1 MAENSENSAKN
12 PEVGSNFVR
21 EIVEKD
27 IANGKNGGRVATR
40 FPPEPNGYLHIGH
53 AKSICLNFGLAQK
66 FGGTCNLR
74 FDDTDPVKEDTEYCD
89 SIKQDVEWL
98 GFKWDALYFAS
109 DYFDQLYEWAKELI
123 RRGKAYVC
131 ELTPEQIREYRG
143 NFYTPGKPS
152 PWRDRPAEESLDLLE
167 RMKNGEF
174 KEGERVLRAKIDMA
188 HKNMNMR
195 DPLIYR
201 IKHAVHHR
209 TGDKW
214 CIYPMYDFAH
224 GLSDALEGIT
234 HSVCTL
240 EFEDHR
246 ILYDWFIEALELD
259 RHPQQIEFAKL
270 NISYTVMS
278 KRRLLSLVNDG
289 IVCGWDDPRMPTI
302 SGMRRRGFPPEAIRN
317 FCELIG
323 INKRDSMVDIALLE
337 HCVRD
342 HLNDVAPRVM
352 GVTRPIKVL
361 IENYPEGKVEWF
373 DAPFHPT
380 DESLG
385 SRKVPF
391 SRELWIDSSD
401 FMEDAP
407 KKFFRLTPGRE
418 VRLRYAYFLKCVGV
432 DKDENGNII
441 QVRCTYDP
449 ESAGGKSPDGRKVK
463 VTIHWVSAAHA
474 LPAELH
480 LVNTLF
486 TEEDPMA
493 NTEGD
498 FKACLN
504 PDSMEILNGY
514 VEPALADVKPGYR
527 CQFERMGY
535 YCVDTDSKADH
546 LIFNRTV
553 TMRDDWAQIQKKG

>member
-1 MAENSENSAKN
+1 MAENN
-12 PEVGSNFVR
+12 EVGSNFVR
-21 EIVEKD
+21 EIVEEDLK
-27 IANGKNGGRVATR
+27 NGKNGGRVATR

-53 AKSICLNFGLAQK
+53 AKSICLNFGLAQR

-89 SIKQDVEWL
+89 SIKEDVEWL
-98 GFKWDALYFAS
+98 GFHWDNLYFAS

-123 RRGKAYVC
+123 RKGKAYVC

-174 KEGERVLRAKIDMA
+174 KEGERVLRAKIDMS

-201 IKHAVHHR
+201 IKHVTHHR

-224 GLSDALEGIT
+224 GLSDAIEGIT

-246 ILYDWFIEALELD
+246 ILYDWFIDALELD

-270 NISYTVMS
+270 NLSYTVMS
-278 KRRLLSLVNDG
+278 KRRLLSLVKDG
-289 IVCGWDDPRMPTI
+289 VVCGWDDPRMPTI

-323 INKRDSMVDIALLE
+323 VNKRDSMVDLALLE
-337 HCVRD
+337 HCVREN
-342 HLNDVAPRVM
+342 LNDTAPRIM
-352 GVTRPIKVL
+352 GVTKPIKVL
-361 IENYPEGKVEWF
+361 IENYPEGKVEYF
-373 DAPFHPT
+373 EGPFHPT
-380 DESLG
+380 DDSFG
-385 SRKVPF
+385 SRKIPF

-418 VRLRYAYFLKCVGV
+418 VRLRYAYFIKCVGV

-463 VTIHWVSAAHA
+463 VTIHWLSAAHA

-480 LVNTLF
+480 MVNTLF

-493 NTEGD
+493 TPEGD
-498 FKACLN
+498 FKSCLN
-504 PDSMEILNGY
+504 PNSMEILHGY
-514 VEPALADVKPGYR
+514 VEPSMADVTPGYR

-535 YCVDTDSKADH
+535 FCVDTDSTKDH

-553 TMRDDWAQIQKKG
+553 TMRDDWAQIQKQGN

>member
-1 MAENSENSAKN
+1 MSEV
-12 PEVGSNFVR
+12 EVGSNFVR
-21 EIVEKD
+21 EIVEED
-27 IANGKNGGRVATR
+27 LRNGKNGGRVATR

-53 AKSICLNFGLAQK
+53 AKSICLNFGLAQT

-98 GFKWDALYFAS
+98 GFHWNNLYFAS

-174 KEGERVLRAKIDMA
+174 KEGERVLRAKIDMN

-201 IKHAVHHR
+201 IKHVVHHR

-224 GLSDALEGIT
+224 GLSDAIEGIT

-246 ILYDWFIEALELD
+246 ILYDWFIDALELD

-270 NISYTVMS
+270 NLSYTVMS
-278 KRRLLSLVNDG
+278 KRRLLSLVRDG
-289 IVCGWDDPRMPTI
+289 NVSGWDDPRMPTI
-302 SGMRRRGFPPEAIRN
+302 SGMRRRGFPPESIRA
-317 FCELIG
+317 FCERIG
-323 INKRDSMVDIALLE
+323 VNKRDSMVDIALLE
-337 HCVRD
+337 HCVRER
-342 HLNDVAPRVM
+342 LNDIAPRVM
-352 GVTRPIKVL
+352 GVTKPLKVV

-373 DAPFHPT
+373 DAPWHPT
-380 DESLG
+380 DESMG
-385 SRKVPF
+385 SRKLPF

-432 DKDENGNII
+432 DKDENGNIL

-449 ESAGGKSPDGRKVK
+449 ESLGGKSPDGRKVK
-463 VTIHWVSAAHA
+463 VTIHWLSAAHA
-474 LPAELH
+474 VPAELRM
-480 LVNTLF
+480 VDKLF
-486 TEEDPMA
+486 TLEDPMS
-493 NTEGD
+493 TEDGD
-498 FKACLN
+498 FKSCLN
-504 PDSMEILNGY
+504 PNSMEILQGFI
-514 VEPALADVKPGYR
+514 EPTIATQTPGYR

-535 YCVDTDSKADH
+535 FCIDPDSTPEH
-546 LIFNRTV
+546 PVFNRTV
-553 TMRDDWAQIQKKG
+553 TMRDDWMQIQKKDA

>member
-1 MAENSENSAKN
+1 MAEV
-12 PEVGSNFVR
+12 EVGSNFVR
-21 EIVEKD
+21 EIVEEDLK
-27 IANGKNGGRVATR
+27 NGKNGGRVATR

-53 AKSICLNFGLAQK
+53 AKSICLNFGLAKQ

-89 SIKQDVEWL
+89 SIKEDVRWL
-98 GFKWDALYFAS
+98 GFDWNALYFAS
-109 DYFDQLYEWAKELI
+109 DYFDQLYAWAQELI

-143 NFYTPGKPS
+143 NFYTPGKES
-152 PWRDRPAEESLDLLE
+152 PWRNRPAEESLDLLE
-167 RMKNGEF
+167 RMKRGEF
-174 KEGERVLRAKIDMA
+174 KEGERVLRAKIDMN

-201 IKHAVHHR
+201 IKHVSHHR

-224 GLSDALEGIT
+224 GLSDAIEGIT

-259 RHPQQIEFAKL
+259 KHPQQIEFAKL
-270 NISYTVMS
+270 NLTYTVMS
-278 KRRLLSLVNDG
+278 KRRLLSLVKDG
-289 IVCGWDDPRMPTI
+289 VVMGWNDPRMPTI
-302 SGMRRRGFPPEAIRN
+302 SGMRRRGFPPEAIRA
-317 FCELIG
+317 FCERIG
-323 INKRDSMVDIALLE
+323 VNKRDSMVDVALLE
-337 HCVRD
+337 HCVRER
-342 HLNDVAPRVM
+342 LNDIAPRIM
-352 GVTRPIKVL
+352 GVTKPIKLL
-361 IENYPEGKVEWF
+361 IENYPEDKVEWI
-373 DAPFHPT
+373 DAPYHPT

-385 SRKVPF
+385 SRKLPF

-418 VRLRYAYFLKCVGV
+418 VRLRYAYFVKCTGV

-449 ESAGGKSPDGRKVK
+449 ESFGGKSPDGRKVK
-463 VTIHWVSAAHA
+463 VTIHWLSAQHA
-474 LPAELH
+474 LPAELRM
-480 LVNTLF
+480 VDKLF
-486 TEEDPMA
+486 TLEDPMSA
-493 NTEGD
+493 EDGD
-498 FKACLN
+498 FKACVN
-504 PDSMEILNGY
+504 PHSMDVLNGY
-514 VEPALADVKPGYR
+514 VEPAMRDMSNGYR

-535 YCVDTDSKADH
+535 YCIDDDSTPDK
-546 LIFNRTV
+546 LVFNRTV
-553 TMRDDWAQIQKKG
+553 TMRDEWVQIQKQEG

>member
-1 MAENSENSAKN
+1 MGENI
-12 PEVGSNFVR
+12 EVGANFIR
-21 EIVEKD
+21 EIVEED
-27 IANGKNGGRVATR
+27 IKNGKTRVATR

-53 AKSICLNFGLAQK
+53 AKSICLNFGLAKQ

-98 GFKWDALYFAS
+98 GFKWDNLYFAS

-188 HKNMNMR
+188 HPNMNMR

-201 IKHAVHHR
+201 IKHVTHHR
-209 TGDKW
+209 TGNKW

-224 GLSDALEGIT
+224 GLSDAIENIT
-234 HSVCTL
+234 HSNCTL

-246 ILYDWFIEALELD
+246 ILYDWFIDALELD
-259 RHPQQIEFAKL
+259 RHPRQIEFAKL
-270 NISYTVMS
+270 NLTYTVMS
-278 KRRLLSLVNDG
+278 KRRLLSLVKDG
-289 IVCGWDDPRMPTI
+289 YVSGWDDPRMPTI
-302 SGMRRRGFPPEAIRN
+302 SGMRRRGFTPESIRN
-317 FCELIG
+317 FCEIIG
-323 INKRDSMVDIALLE
+323 VNKRDSMVDIALLE
-337 HCVRD
+337 HCVRE
-342 HLNDVAPRVM
+342 HLNEVAPRVM
-352 GVTRPIKVL
+352 GVTKPIKVL

-373 DAPFHPT
+373 DAPFNPAHP
-380 DESLG
+380 EQG
-385 SRKVPF
+385 SRKLPF
-391 SRELWIDSSD
+391 SRELWIDSAD

-418 VRLRYAYFLKCVGV
+418 VRLRYAYLVTCTGV

-449 ESAGGKSPDGRKVK
+449 ATVGGNTPDGRKVK
-463 VTIHWVSAAHA
+463 VTIHWLSAQHA

-480 LVNTLF
+480 LINRLYTL
-486 TEEDPMA
+486 EDPMSA
-493 NTEGD
+493 PDGD
-498 FKACLN
+498 FKSCIN
-504 PDSMEILNGY
+504 PDSMEILQGY
-514 VEPALADVKPGYR
+514 VEPSLADKSAGYR

-535 YCVDTDSKADH
+535 YCIDTDSKPEH

-553 TMRDDWAQIQKKG
+553 TMRDDWAQIQKQNG

>member
-1 MAENSENSAKN
+1 MSEV
-12 PEVGSNFVR
+12 EVGSNFVR
-21 EIVEKD
+21 EIVEED
-27 IANGKNGGRVATR
+27 LHNGKNGGRVATR

-53 AKSICLNFGLAQK
+53 AKSICLNFGLAQT

-98 GFKWDALYFAS
+98 GFHWNNLYFAS

-174 KEGERVLRAKIDMA
+174 KEGERVLRAKIDMN

-201 IKHAVHHR
+201 IKHVVHHR

-224 GLSDALEGIT
+224 GLSDAIEGIT

-246 ILYDWFIEALELD
+246 ILYDWFIDALELD

-270 NISYTVMS
+270 NLSYTVMS
-278 KRRLLSLVNDG
+278 KRRLLSLVRDG
-289 IVCGWDDPRMPTI
+289 VVSGWDDPRMPTI
-302 SGMRRRGFPPEAIRN
+302 SGMRRRGFPPESIRA
-317 FCELIG
+317 FCERIG
-323 INKRDSMVDIALLE
+323 VNKRDSMVDIALLE
-337 HCVRD
+337 HCVRER
-342 HLNDVAPRVM
+342 LNDIAPRVM
-352 GVTRPIKVL
+352 GVTKPLKVV

-373 DAPFHPT
+373 DAPWHPT
-380 DESLG
+380 DESMG
-385 SRKVPF
+385 SRKLPF

-432 DKDENGNII
+432 DKDENGNIL

-449 ESAGGKSPDGRKVK
+449 ESLGGKSPDGRKVK
-463 VTIHWVSAAHA
+463 VTIHWLSAAHA
-474 LPAELH
+474 VPAELRM
-480 LVNTLF
+480 VDKLF
-486 TEEDPMA
+486 TLEDPMS
-493 NTEGD
+493 TEDGD
-498 FKACLN
+498 FKSCLN
-504 PDSMEILNGY
+504 PNSMEILQGFI
-514 VEPALADVKPGYR
+514 EPTIATQTPGYR

-535 YCVDTDSKADH
+535 FCIDPDSTPEH
-546 LIFNRTV
+546 PVFNRTV
-553 TMRDDWAQIQKKG
+553 TMRDDWMQIQKKDA

>member
-1 MAENSENSAKN
+1 MAEV
-12 PEVGSNFVR
+12 EVGSNFVR
-21 EIVEKD
+21 EIVEEDLK
-27 IANGKNGGRVATR
+27 NGKNGGRVATR

-53 AKSICLNFGLAQK
+53 AKSICLNFGLAKQ

-89 SIKQDVEWL
+89 SIKEDVRWL
-98 GFKWDALYFAS
+98 GFDWNALYFAS
-109 DYFDQLYEWAKELI
+109 DYFDQLYAWAQELI

-143 NFYTPGKPS
+143 NFYTPGKES
-152 PWRDRPAEESLDLLE
+152 PWRNRPAEESLDLLE
-167 RMKNGEF
+167 RMKRGEF
-174 KEGERVLRAKIDMA
+174 KEGERVLRAKIDMN

-201 IKHAVHHR
+201 IKHVVHHR

-224 GLSDALEGIT
+224 GLSDAIEGIT

-246 ILYDWFIEALELD
+246 ILYDWFIDALELD

-270 NISYTVMS
+270 NLSYTVMS
-278 KRRLLSLVNDG
+278 KRRLLSLVRDG
-289 IVCGWDDPRMPTI
+289 IVSGWDDPRMPTI
-302 SGMRRRGFPPEAIRN
+302 SGMRRRGFPPESIRA
-317 FCELIG
+317 FCERIG
-323 INKRDSMVDIALLE
+323 VNKRDSMVDIALLE
-337 HCVRD
+337 HCVRER
-342 HLNDVAPRVM
+342 LNDIAPRVM
-352 GVTRPIKVL
+352 GVTKPLKVV

-373 DAPFHPT
+373 DAPWHPT
-380 DESLG
+380 DESMG
-385 SRKVPF
+385 SRKLPF
-391 SRELWIDSSD
+391 SRELWIESSD

-432 DKDENGNII
+432 DKDENGNIL

-449 ESAGGKSPDGRKVK
+449 ESLGGKSPDGRKVK
-463 VTIHWVSAAHA
+463 VTIHWLSAAHA
-474 LPAELH
+474 VPAELRM
-480 LVNTLF
+480 VDKLF
-486 TEEDPMA
+486 TLEDPMS
-493 NTEGD
+493 TEDGD
-498 FKACLN
+498 FKSCLN
-504 PDSMEILNGY
+504 PNSMEILQGFI
-514 VEPALADVKPGYR
+514 EPTIATQTPGYR

-535 YCVDTDSKADH
+535 FCIDPDSTPEH
-546 LIFNRTV
+546 PVFNRTV
-553 TMRDDWAQIQKKG
+553 TMRDDWMQIQKKDA

>member
-1 MAENSENSAKN
+1 MGENI
-12 PEVGSNFVR
+12 EVGANFIR
-21 EIVEKD
+21 EIVEED
-27 IANGKNGGRVATR
+27 IKNGKTRVATR

-53 AKSICLNFGLAQK
+53 AKSICLNFGLAKQ

-98 GFKWDALYFAS
+98 GFKWDNLYFAS

-188 HKNMNMR
+188 HPNMNMR

-201 IKHAVHHR
+201 IKHVTHHR
-209 TGDKW
+209 TGNKW

-224 GLSDALEGIT
+224 GLSDAIENIT
-234 HSVCTL
+234 HSNCTL

-246 ILYDWFIEALELD
+246 ILYDWFIDALELD
-259 RHPQQIEFAKL
+259 RHPRQIEFAKL
-270 NISYTVMS
+270 NVTYTVMS
-278 KRRLLSLVNDG
+278 KRRLLSLVKDG
-289 IVCGWDDPRMPTI
+289 YVSGWDDPRMPTI
-302 SGMRRRGFPPEAIRN
+302 SGMRRRGFTPESIRN
-317 FCELIG
+317 FCEIIG
-323 INKRDSMVDIALLE
+323 VNKRDSMVDIALLE
-337 HCVRD
+337 HCVRE
-342 HLNDVAPRVM
+342 HLNEVAPRVM
-352 GVTRPIKVL
+352 GVTKPIKVL

-373 DAPFHPT
+373 DAPFNPAHP
-380 DESLG
+380 EQG
-385 SRKVPF
+385 SRNLPF
-391 SRELWIDSSD
+391 CRELWLDSAD

-418 VRLRYAYFLKCVGV
+418 VRLRYAYLVTCTGV

-449 ESAGGKSPDGRKVK
+449 ATVGGNTPDGRKVK
-463 VTIHWVSAAHA
+463 VTIHWLSAQHA

-480 LVNTLF
+480 LINRLYTL
-486 TEEDPMA
+486 EDPMSA
-493 NTEGD
+493 PDGD
-498 FKACLN
+498 FKSCIN
-504 PDSMEILNGY
+504 PDSMEILQGY
-514 VEPALADVKPGYR
+514 VEPSLADKSAGYR

-535 YCVDTDSKADH
+535 YCIDTDSKPEH

-553 TMRDDWAQIQKKG
+553 TMRDDWAQIQKQNG

>member
-1 MAENSENSAKN
+1 MSEV
-12 PEVGSNFVR
+12 EVGSNFVR
-21 EIVEKD
+21 EIVEED
-27 IANGKNGGRVATR
+27 LRNGKNGGRVATR

-53 AKSICLNFGLAQK
+53 AKSICLNFGLAQT

-98 GFKWDALYFAS
+98 GFHWNNLYFAS

-174 KEGERVLRAKIDMA
+174 KEGERVLRAKIDMN

-201 IKHAVHHR
+201 IKHVVHHR

-224 GLSDALEGIT
+224 GLSDAIEGIT

-246 ILYDWFIEALELD
+246 ILYDWFIDALELD

-270 NISYTVMS
+270 NLSYTVMS
-278 KRRLLSLVNDG
+278 KRRLLSLVRDG
-289 IVCGWDDPRMPTI
+289 IVSGWDDPRMPTI
-302 SGMRRRGFPPEAIRN
+302 SGMRRRGFPPESIRA
-317 FCELIG
+317 FCERIG
-323 INKRDSMVDIALLE
+323 VNKRDSMVDIALLE
-337 HCVRD
+337 HCVRER
-342 HLNDVAPRVM
+342 LNDIAPRVM
-352 GVTRPIKVL
+352 GVTKPLKVV

-373 DAPFHPT
+373 DAPWHPT
-380 DESLG
+380 DESMG
-385 SRKVPF
+385 SRKLPF

-418 VRLRYAYFLKCVGV
+418 VRLRYAYSLKCVGV
-432 DKDENGNII
+432 DKDENANPL

-449 ESAGGKSPDGRKVK
+449 ESLGGKSPDGRKVK
-463 VTIHWVSAAHA
+463 VTIHWLSAAHA
-474 LPAELH
+474 VPAGLRM
-480 LVNTLF
+480 VDKLF
-486 TEEDPMA
+486 TLEDPMS
-493 NTEGD
+493 TEDGD
-498 FKACLN
+498 FKSCLIPN
-504 PDSMEILNGY
+504 SMEILQCFI
-514 VEPALADVKPGYR
+514 EPTIASQTPGYR

-535 YCVDTDSKADH
+535 FCIDPDSTPEH
-546 LIFNRTV
+546 PVFNRTV
-553 TMRDDWAQIQKKG
+553 TMRDDWMQIQKKDA

>member
-1 MAENSENSAKN
+1 
-12 PEVGSNFVR
+12 
-21 EIVEKD
+21 
-27 IANGKNGGRVATR
+27 
-40 FPPEPNGYLHIGH
+40 
-53 AKSICLNFGLAQK
+53 
-66 FGGTCNLR
+66 
-74 FDDTDPVKEDTEYCD
+74 
-89 SIKQDVEWL
+89 
-98 GFKWDALYFAS
+98 
-109 DYFDQLYEWAKELI
+109 
-123 RRGKAYVC
+123 
-131 ELTPEQIREYRG
+131 
-143 NFYTPGKPS
+143 
-152 PWRDRPAEESLDLLE
+152 
-167 RMKNGEF
+167 
-174 KEGERVLRAKIDMA
+174 
-188 HKNMNMR
+188 
-195 DPLIYR
+195 
-201 IKHAVHHR
+201 
-209 TGDKW
+209 
-214 CIYPMYDFAH
+214 MYDFAH

-323 INKRDSMVDIALLE
+323 VNKRDSMVDIALLE

>member
-1 MAENSENSAKN
+1 MGENI
-12 PEVGSNFVR
+12 EVGANFIR
-21 EIVEKD
+21 EIVEED
-27 IANGKNGGRVATR
+27 IKNGKTRVATR

-53 AKSICLNFGLAQK
+53 AKSICLNFGLAKQ

-98 GFKWDALYFAS
+98 GFKWDNLYFAS

-188 HKNMNMR
+188 HPNMNMR

-201 IKHAVHHR
+201 IKHVTHHR

-224 GLSDALEGIT
+224 GLSDAIENIT
-234 HSVCTL
+234 HSNCTL

-246 ILYDWFIEALELD
+246 ILYDWFIDALELD
-259 RHPQQIEFAKL
+259 RHPRQIEFAKL
-270 NISYTVMS
+270 NVTYTVMS
-278 KRRLLSLVNDG
+278 KRRLLSLVKDG
-289 IVCGWDDPRMPTI
+289 YVSGWDDPRMPTI
-302 SGMRRRGFPPEAIRN
+302 SGMRRRGFTPESIRN
-317 FCELIG
+317 FCEIIG
-323 INKRDSMVDIALLE
+323 VNKRDSMVDIALLE
-337 HCVRD
+337 HCVRE
-342 HLNDVAPRVM
+342 HLNEVAPRVM
-352 GVTRPIKVL
+352 GVTKPIKVL

-373 DAPFHPT
+373 DAPFNPAHP
-380 DESLG
+380 EQG
-385 SRKVPF
+385 SRKLPF
-391 SRELWIDSSD
+391 SRELWIDSAD

-418 VRLRYAYFLKCVGV
+418 VRLRYAYLVTCTGV

-449 ESAGGKSPDGRKVK
+449 ATVGGNTPDGRKVK
-463 VTIHWVSAAHA
+463 VTIHWLSAQHA

-480 LVNTLF
+480 LINRLYTL
-486 TEEDPMA
+486 EDPMSA
-493 NTEGD
+493 PDGD
-498 FKACLN
+498 FKSCIN
-504 PDSMEILNGY
+504 PDSMEILQGY
-514 VEPALADVKPGYR
+514 VEPSLADKSAGYR

-535 YCVDTDSKADH
+535 YCIDTDSKPEH

-553 TMRDDWAQIQKKG
+553 TMRDDWAQIQKQNG

>member
-1 MAENSENSAKN
+1 MGENI
-12 PEVGSNFVR
+12 EVGANFIR
-21 EIVEKD
+21 EIVEED
-27 IANGKNGGRVATR
+27 IKNGKTRVATR

-53 AKSICLNFGLAQK
+53 AKSICLNFGLAKQ

-98 GFKWDALYFAS
+98 GFKWDNLYFAS

-188 HKNMNMR
+188 HPNMNMR

-201 IKHAVHHR
+201 IKHVTHHR

-224 GLSDALEGIT
+224 GLSDAIENIT
-234 HSVCTL
+234 HSNCTL

-246 ILYDWFIEALELD
+246 ILYDWFIDALELD
-259 RHPQQIEFAKL
+259 RHPRQIEFAKL
-270 NISYTVMS
+270 NVTYTVMS
-278 KRRLLSLVNDG
+278 KRRLLSLVKDG
-289 IVCGWDDPRMPTI
+289 YVCGWDDPRMPTI
-302 SGMRRRGFPPEAIRN
+302 SGMRRRGFTPESIRN
-317 FCELIG
+317 FCEIIG
-323 INKRDSMVDIALLE
+323 VNKRDSMVDIALLE
-337 HCVRD
+337 HCVRE
-342 HLNDVAPRVM
+342 HLNEVAPRVM
-352 GVTRPIKVL
+352 GVTKPIKVL

-373 DAPFHPT
+373 DAPFNPAHP
-380 DESLG
+380 EQG
-385 SRKVPF
+385 SRKLPF
-391 SRELWIDSSD
+391 CRELWIDSAD

-418 VRLRYAYFLKCVGV
+418 VRLRYAYLVTCTGV

-449 ESAGGKSPDGRKVK
+449 ATVGGNTPDGRKVK
-463 VTIHWVSAAHA
+463 VTIHWLSAQHA

-480 LVNTLF
+480 LINRLYTL
-486 TEEDPMA
+486 EDPMSA
-493 NTEGD
+493 PDGD
-498 FKACLN
+498 FKSCIN
-504 PDSMEILNGY
+504 PDSMEILHGF
-514 VEPALADVKPGYR
+514 VEPSLADKSAGYR

-535 YCVDTDSKADH
+535 YCIDTDSKPEH

-553 TMRDDWAQIQKKG
+553 TMRDDWAQIQKQNG

>member
-1 MAENSENSAKN
+1 MSEV
-12 PEVGSNFVR
+12 EVGSNFVR
-21 EIVEKD
+21 EIVEED
-27 IANGKNGGRVATR
+27 LRNGKNGGRVATR

-53 AKSICLNFGLAQK
+53 AKSICLNFGLAQT

-98 GFKWDALYFAS
+98 GFHWNNLYFAS

-174 KEGERVLRAKIDMA
+174 KEGERVLRAKIDMN

-201 IKHAVHHR
+201 IKHVVHHR

-224 GLSDALEGIT
+224 GLSDAIEGIT

-246 ILYDWFIEALELD
+246 SLYDWFIDALELD

-270 NISYTVMS
+270 NLSYTVMS
-278 KRRLLSLVNDG
+278 KRRLLSLVRDG
-289 IVCGWDDPRMPTI
+289 IVSGWDDPRMPTI
-302 SGMRRRGFPPEAIRN
+302 SGMRRRGFPPESIRA
-317 FCELIG
+317 FCERIG
-323 INKRDSMVDIALLE
+323 VNKRDSMVDIALLE
-337 HCVRD
+337 HCVRER
-342 HLNDVAPRVM
+342 LNDIAPRVM
-352 GVTRPIKVL
+352 GVTKPLKVV

-373 DAPFHPT
+373 DAPWHPT
-380 DESLG
+380 DESMG
-385 SRKVPF
+385 SRKLPF

-432 DKDENGNII
+432 DKDENGNIL

-449 ESAGGKSPDGRKVK
+449 ESLGGKSPDGRKVK
-463 VTIHWVSAAHA
+463 VTIHWLSAAHA
-474 LPAELH
+474 VPAELRM
-480 LVNTLF
+480 VDKLF
-486 TEEDPMA
+486 TLEDPMS
-493 NTEGD
+493 TEDGD
-498 FKACLN
+498 FKSCLN
-504 PDSMEILNGY
+504 PNSMEILQGFI
-514 VEPALADVKPGYR
+514 EPTIATQTPGYR

-535 YCVDTDSKADH
+535 FCIDPDSTPEH
-546 LIFNRTV
+546 PVFNRTV
-553 TMRDDWAQIQKKG
+553 TMRDDWMQIQKKDA

>member
-1 MAENSENSAKN
+1 MAENN
-12 PEVGSNFVR
+12 EVGSNFVR
-21 EIVEKD
+21 EIVEEDLK
-27 IANGKNGGRVATR
+27 NGKNGGRVATR

-53 AKSICLNFGLAQK
+53 AKSICLNFGLAQR

-89 SIKQDVEWL
+89 SIKEDVEWL
-98 GFKWDALYFAS
+98 GFHWDNLYFAS

-123 RRGKAYVC
+123 RKGKAYVC

-174 KEGERVLRAKIDMA
+174 KEGERVLRAKIDMS

-201 IKHAVHHR
+201 IKHVTHHR

-224 GLSDALEGIT
+224 GLSDAIEGIT

-246 ILYDWFIEALELD
+246 ILYDWFIDALELD

-270 NISYTVMS
+270 NLSYTVMS
-278 KRRLLSLVNDG
+278 KRRLLSLVKDG
-289 IVCGWDDPRMPTI
+289 VVCGWDDPRMPTI

-323 INKRDSMVDIALLE
+323 VNKRDSMVDLALLE
-337 HCVRD
+337 HCVREN
-342 HLNDVAPRVM
+342 LNDTAPRIM
-352 GVTRPIKVL
+352 GVTKPIKVL
-361 IENYPEGKVEWF
+361 IENYPEGKVEYF
-373 DAPFHPT
+373 EGPFHPT
-380 DESLG
+380 DDSFG
-385 SRKVPF
+385 SRKIPF

-418 VRLRYAYFLKCVGV
+418 VRLRYAYFIKCVGV

-463 VTIHWVSAAHA
+463 VTIHWLSAAHA

-480 LVNTLF
+480 MVNTLF

-493 NTEGD
+493 TPEGD
-498 FKACLN
+498 FKSCLN
-504 PDSMEILNGY
+504 PNSMEILQGY
-514 VEPALADVKPGYR
+514 VEPSMADVKPGYR

-535 YCVDTDSKADH
+535 FCVDTDSTKDH

-553 TMRDDWAQIQKKG
+553 TMRDDWAQIQKQGN

>member
-1 MAENSENSAKN
+1 MAIT
-12 PEVGSNFVR
+12 EVGSNFIR
-21 EIVEKD
+21 EIVIDDVKNE
-27 IANGKNGGRVATR
+27 KNGGKVATR

-53 AKSICLNFGLAQK
+53 AKSICLNFGLAKQ

-98 GFKWDALYFAS
+98 GFHWDNLYFAS

-131 ELTPEQIREYRG
+131 HLTPEQIREYRG

-174 KEGERVLRAKIDMA
+174 KEGEMVLRAKIDMN

-201 IKHAVHHR
+201 IKHVTHHR

-224 GLSDALEGIT
+224 GLSDAIEGIT
-234 HSVCTL
+234 HSCCTL

-259 RHPQQIEFAKL
+259 RHPRQIEFAKL
-270 NISYTVMS
+270 NLTYTVMS
-278 KRRLLSLVNDG
+278 KRRLLSLVKDG
-289 IVCGWDDPRMPTI
+289 VVSGWDDPRMPTI

-323 INKRDSMVDIALLE
+323 VNKRDSIVDFALLE
-337 HCVRD
+337 HCVRER
-342 HLNDVAPRVM
+342 LNDIAPRIM
-352 GVTRPIKVL
+352 GVTKPLKVV
-361 IENYPEGKVEWF
+361 IDNYPEDKVEWMQG
-373 DAPFHPT
+373 PFHPT
-380 DESLG
+380 DASLG
-385 SRKVPF
+385 ARMLPF
-391 SRELWIDSSD
+391 TRELWIDSAD

-418 VRLRYAYFLKCVGV
+418 VRLRYGYFIKCVGV
-432 DKDENGNII
+432 DKDENGNIKQI
-441 QVRCTYDP
+441 HCTYDP

-463 VTIHWVSAAHA
+463 VTIHWVSAKYAV
-474 LPAELH
+474 PAELRM
-480 LVNTLF
+480 VDKLF
-486 TEEDPMA
+486 TLEDPVAA
-493 NTEGD
+493 NDGD

-504 PDSMEILNGY
+504 PNSMEILHGY
-514 VEPALADVKPGYR
+514 VEPAVAFAAQGYR

-535 YCVDTDSKADH
+535 FCTDTTSTPDH
-546 LIFNRTV
+546 LVFNRTV
-553 TMRDDWAQIQKKG
+553 TMRDDWVQSQKKEN

>member
-1 MAENSENSAKN
+1 MGENI
-12 PEVGSNFVR
+12 EVGANFIR
-21 EIVEKD
+21 EIVEED
-27 IANGKNGGRVATR
+27 IKNGKTRVATR

-53 AKSICLNFGLAQK
+53 AKSICLNFGLAKQ

-98 GFKWDALYFAS
+98 GFKWDNLYFAS

-188 HKNMNMR
+188 HPNMNMR

-201 IKHAVHHR
+201 IKHVTHHR

-224 GLSDALEGIT
+224 GLSDAIENIT
-234 HSVCTL
+234 HSNCTL

-246 ILYDWFIEALELD
+246 ILYDWFIDALELD
-259 RHPQQIEFAKL
+259 RHPRQIEFAKL
-270 NISYTVMS
+270 NVTYTVMS
-278 KRRLLSLVNDG
+278 KRRLLSLVKDG
-289 IVCGWDDPRMPTI
+289 YVCGWDDPRMPTI
-302 SGMRRRGFPPEAIRN
+302 SGMRRRGFTPESIRN
-317 FCELIG
+317 FCEIIG
-323 INKRDSMVDIALLE
+323 VNKRDSMVDIALLE
-337 HCVRD
+337 HCVRE
-342 HLNDVAPRVM
+342 HLNEVAPRVM
-352 GVTRPIKVL
+352 GVTKPIKVL

-373 DAPFHPT
+373 DAPFNPSIP
-380 DESLG
+380 EQG
-385 SRKVPF
+385 SRKLPF
-391 SRELWIDSSD
+391 CRELWIDSAD

-418 VRLRYAYFLKCVGV
+418 VRLRYAYLVTCTGV

-449 ESAGGKSPDGRKVK
+449 ATVGGNTPDGRKVK
-463 VTIHWVSAAHA
+463 VTIHWLSAQHA

-480 LVNTLF
+480 LINRLYTL
-486 TEEDPMA
+486 EDPMSA
-493 NTEGD
+493 PDGD
-498 FKACLN
+498 FKSCIN
-504 PDSMEILNGY
+504 PDSMEILHGY
-514 VEPALADVKPGYR
+514 VEPSLADKSAGYR

-535 YCVDTDSKADH
+535 YCIDTDSKPEH

-553 TMRDDWAQIQKKG
+553 TMRDDWAQIQKQNG

>member
-1 MAENSENSAKN
+1 MGENI
-12 PEVGSNFVR
+12 EVGANFIR
-21 EIVEKD
+21 EIVEED
-27 IANGKNGGRVATR
+27 IKNGKTRVATR

-53 AKSICLNFGLAQK
+53 AKSICLNFGLAKQ

-98 GFKWDALYFAS
+98 GFKWDNLYFAS

-188 HKNMNMR
+188 HPNMNMR

-201 IKHAVHHR
+201 IKHVTHHR

-224 GLSDALEGIT
+224 GLSDAIENIT
-234 HSVCTL
+234 HSNCTL

-246 ILYDWFIEALELD
+246 ILYDWFIDALELD
-259 RHPQQIEFAKL
+259 RHPRQIEFAKL
-270 NISYTVMS
+270 NLTYTVMS
-278 KRRLLSLVNDG
+278 KRRLLSLVKDG
-289 IVCGWDDPRMPTI
+289 YVSGWDDPRMPTI
-302 SGMRRRGFPPEAIRN
+302 SGMRRRGFTPESIRN
-317 FCELIG
+317 FCEIIG
-323 INKRDSMVDIALLE
+323 VNKRDSMVDIALLE
-337 HCVRD
+337 HCVRE
-342 HLNDVAPRVM
+342 HLNEVAPRVM
-352 GVTRPIKVL
+352 GVTKPIKVL

-373 DAPFHPT
+373 DAPFNPAHP
-380 DESLG
+380 EQG
-385 SRKVPF
+385 SRKLPF
-391 SRELWIDSSD
+391 SRELWIDSAD

-418 VRLRYAYFLKCVGV
+418 VRLRYAYLVTCTGV

-449 ESAGGKSPDGRKVK
+449 ATVGGNTPDGRKVK
-463 VTIHWVSAAHA
+463 VTIHWLSAQHA

-480 LVNTLF
+480 LINRLYTL
-486 TEEDPMA
+486 EDPMSA
-493 NTEGD
+493 PDGD
-498 FKACLN
+498 FKSCIN
-504 PDSMEILNGY
+504 PDSMEILQGY
-514 VEPALADVKPGYR
+514 VEPSLADKSAGYR

-535 YCVDTDSKADH
+535 YCIDTDSKPEH

-553 TMRDDWAQIQKKG
+553 TMRDDWAQIQKQNG